1 MLDLNS
7 QPGKGRLFGIEL
19 AGLDKEIK
27 RDRLVSFALW
37 GAAPFLVLNFFYHTL
52 TTIMITQAYLLTS
65 WQFGYI
71 FIVEEFENTKK
82 PWFWKAMVPLILL
95 HLVVL
100 AILFSWDRA
109 NPDGAGKGLVLTFV
123 LWVAALPEYYLML
136 WIVEMCR
143 PSDETAYKYRSR

>member
-7 QPGKGRLFGIEL
+7 QPGKGHLFGIEL

-82 PWFWKAMVPLILL
+82 PWFWRAMAPHFAPSCGFGDYFLL
-95 HLVVL
+95 GQSKPGRCRQGSGSDV
-100 AILFSWDRA
+100 R
-109 NPDGAGKGLVLTFV
+109 
-123 LWVAALPEYYLML
+123 LMGG
-136 WIVEMCR
+136 
-143 PSDETAYKYRSR
+143 STA